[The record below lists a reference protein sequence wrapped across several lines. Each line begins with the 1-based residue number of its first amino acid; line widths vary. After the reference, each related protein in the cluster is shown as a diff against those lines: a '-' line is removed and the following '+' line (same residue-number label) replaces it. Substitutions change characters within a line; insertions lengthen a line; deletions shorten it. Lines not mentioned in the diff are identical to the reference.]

1 MADEQIGRVKLN
13 VQQSYNDATADGAP
27 VFKPVISNSDMY
39 LNSECLFIEYND
51 VLRSPLYSLLKLI
64 SKIDKLRAV
73 LNLSIFDNY
82 NDLELYEWY
91 INRKHNN
98 FYYDIPLTDITK
110 QPPES
115 FFDEMLT
122 KELLNIPELYETAP
136 ILSMSEVVKTLLTT
150 GKSLI
155 KHVIV
160 YNNYDN
166 PNVKKDIAVLFPRL
180 NVEYAAGNILQVLSK
195 IPNNSTFVFSDIM
208 KVQAMVD
215 IEKINFSSIL
225 IPAGLRYNYDD
236 KLNLKINLEELSES
250 FTFKYN
256 FFKNVPVVKH
266 DNYTFI
272 RSSEFKEDENN
283 EFNN

>member
-1 MADEQIGRVKLN
+1 MSNEQIGRVKLN
-13 VQQSYNDATADGAP
+13 VQQSYDDATTEDAP
-27 VFKPVISNSDMY
+27 IFKPVISNNEMY

-51 VLRSPLYSLLKLI
+51 VIRSPLYSLLKLI
-64 SKIDKLRAV
+64 SKIDKLRTV
-73 LNLSIFDNY
+73 LDLSIFDNY

-98 FYYDIPLTDITK
+98 FYYDIPLIDKTK
-110 QPPES
+110 RPPEL

-122 KELLNIPELYETAP
+122 KELLEIPELYETAP
-136 ILSMSEVVKTLLTT
+136 LLSMYNVVNTLLTNA
-150 GKSLI
+150 KSLT
-155 KHVIV
+155 KHVII

-166 PNVKKDIAVLFPRL
+166 PNIKKDISVLFPGL
-180 NVEYAAGNILQVLSK
+180 NVEYAAGNILKVLSK

-215 IEKINFSSIL
+215 IEKIKFSSIL

-236 KLNLKINLEELSES
+236 KLNLKIDFEKLSET

-256 FFKNVPVVKH
+256 FFKNVPIVKQK
-266 DNYTFI
+266 DYTFI
-272 RSSEFKEDENN
+272 RSSNFKEEDKK
-283 EFNN
+283 